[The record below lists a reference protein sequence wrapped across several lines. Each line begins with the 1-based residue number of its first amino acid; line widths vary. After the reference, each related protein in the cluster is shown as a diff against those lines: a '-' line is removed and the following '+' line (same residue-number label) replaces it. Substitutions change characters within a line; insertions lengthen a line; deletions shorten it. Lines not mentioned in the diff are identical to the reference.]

1 MVGDRRLTDAEVRIF
16 ITERTPG
23 EFDALTTLREIWL
36 QKGEPT
42 LHDLAIMELLARF
55 EAWNSFLKEYAAR
68 GDALMTLYQELRV
81 KVKDLEE
88 KVKELEERG

>member
-1 MVGDRRLTDAEVRIF
+1 MVGDRRLTDAEVRVF

-23 EFDALTTLREIWL
+23 EFDALAALREVWL

-55 EAWNSFLKEYAAR
+55 EAWDGFLKEYAAR
-68 GDALMTLYQELRV
+68 VDALMKLHQGLRV
-81 KVKDLEE
+81 RMDDLEAKFE
-88 KVKELEERG
+88 AK